1 MIDYSVGGVLWYL
14 YQYWPIWA
22 ALGLLLLYLFTAWL
36 VGPKERMF
44 DSNLGTHRQS
54 YGGSPRRSKGGGRW

>member
-1 MIDYSVGGVLWYL
+1 MIEYVVDGIVWYL

-36 VGPKERMF
+36 VGPKKRMF
-44 DSNLGTHRQS
+44 DSNLGTYRQS
-54 YGGSPRRSKGGGRW
+54 MGGSPRRSKGGGRW